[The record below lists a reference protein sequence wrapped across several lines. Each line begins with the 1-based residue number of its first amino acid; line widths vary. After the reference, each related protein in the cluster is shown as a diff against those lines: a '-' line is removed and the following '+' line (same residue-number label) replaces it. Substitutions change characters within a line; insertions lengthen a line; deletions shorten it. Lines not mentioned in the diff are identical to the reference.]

1 MGKMQSSY
9 NESITKRQT
18 DNGVRVISDAVVFV
32 FRNVRG
38 EGLMKKKILAIALI
52 LVMIVSMTACG
63 SKEKKTEGAS
73 ETDNQSKKLVLG
85 INDWPG
91 SYWWLA
97 VNDLGYFKEQGVDV
111 EVKLFSNY
119 TDGLN
124 ALISGNVDLF
134 VPALADVLPG
144 YSNGANIKVI
154 MVQDY
159 SAGADG
165 LIASS
170 DIQSVEELKG
180 KNIGIEFGGT
190 DHVFLLKCL
199 ENAGLTEN
207 DVNLVNMSTGDAAN
221 AFMSGSLDAAAIW
234 EPSLSQAQKETGGNI
249 LATTKDK
256 EYEGLLPAVLVAN
269 GDSLEKYRDEMKLV
283 MKAWFNARDAYEN
296 NFDAFA
302 EAVAKH
308 AEVTPEEF
316 KTLMEGCDVRTMDQ
330 NVDAFKDGDTY
341 VSLNYTAKMLGA
353 FQKEKGLI
361 DTEPTDYSS
370 LFDDTIFNEVYKEL
384 NQ

>member
-1 MGKMQSSY
+1 M
-9 NESITKRQT
+9 SITERQT
-18 DNGVRVISDAVVFV
+18 DNGVRVTSDAVVLFLED
-32 FRNVRG
+32 VRG
-38 EGLMKKKILAIALI
+38 VDLMKKKILAIALI
-52 LVMIVSMTACG
+52 LVMIFSLAACG
-63 SKEKKTEGAS
+63 GKTEKTDETS
-73 ETDNQSKKLVLG
+73 ENSTQSKKLVLG

-144 YSNGANIKVI
+144 YSNGANIKVL

-165 LIASS
+165 LIATS

-269 GDSLEKYRDEMKLV
+269 GESLEKYRDEMKLV

-296 NFDAFA
+296 DFDAFA
-302 EAVAKH
+302 EAVSKH

-316 KTLMEGCDVRTMDQ
+316 GTLMEGCDVRTMEE
-330 NVDAFKDGDTY
+330 NVEAFQEGDTY
-341 VSLNYTAKMLGA
+341 VSLSYTAKMLGA
-353 FQKEKGLI
+353 FQKENGLI
-361 DTEPTDYSS
+361 DKEPTDYSS
-370 LFDDTIFNEVYKEL
+370 LFDDTLFNEVYKEL
-384 NQ
+384 NP